1 MTSPSLGLTES
12 QPLLLVGTFYL
23 LSCLQVL
30 NAALV
35 LNQRGDKKRARRAL
49 YEILLSLH
57 LVLMAALANSAC
69 HGWLPPSLGLGFTSI
84 ELKTVMWI
92 NVLISCFGIALV
104 VQTKQLW
111 MIPETIILLA
121 SVLIGQPLFE
131 NTCSTAWFVVGDAAF
146 FVFRSALFFMK
157 SWEDSR
163 CCMSVTAPI
172 QIIQAMPE
180 GVAYLAPS
188 QTPIISNDAMRTA
201 LSQLGISVDYS
212 ITEEILSALDK
223 RKGTWL
229 SQQDFFGSLHLPKSA
244 SKVIQLHD
252 KTMALFSTQRDDA
265 NPRGLILTML
275 DITEEWNLQ
284 VQEATSR
291 AELKRAESALRE
303 LMTTVESIAR
313 KDALAKMRSMVHDV
327 MGQRLSIIHRLLEES
342 PSEAQMCMVSSAI
355 QAMMDDISRAEIAD
369 PATELSSIIET
380 LSFVGIALEV
390 SGELPKNDTISRLLV
405 NIIRE
410 SSTNAIRHSHA
421 TRVKVSIIHANG
433 FFEMS
438 VSSDG
443 FPISTIGA
451 ERTGIKSMR
460 DALNDIGGELK
471 ITQDPLF
478 SLEVKIPSGG
488 TSK

>member
-1 MTSPSLGLTES
+1 MTSPALSLTEP
-12 QPLLLVGTFYL
+12 QLLLLVGTFYL
-23 LSCLQVL
+23 LSCVQVL

-35 LNQRGDKKRARRAL
+35 LNQRDDKTRVQRAV

-69 HGWLPPSLGLGFTSI
+69 HGWLPPSLGLWFTCI
-84 ELKTVMWI
+84 ELKTAMWI
-92 NVLISCFGIALV
+92 NALVSCFGIALV
-104 VQTKQLW
+104 VQAKRLW
-111 MIPETIILLA
+111 MIPETLILLISA
-121 SVLIGQPLFE
+121 PIGQPYFE

-146 FVFRSALFFMK
+146 FVFRSGLFFMR
-157 SWEDSR
+157 SWKDSQR
-163 CCMSVTAPI
+163 RMPVTAPI

-188 QTPIISNDAMRTA
+188 QTPVISNDAMRAA
-201 LSQLGISVDYS
+201 LSQLGTSVDYS
-212 ITEEILSALDK
+212 ITEEILSDLDK
-223 RKGTWL
+223 REGTWL
-229 SQQDFFGSLHLPKSA
+229 GQQDLSSSLHLPKSA
-244 SKVIQLHD
+244 SKVIQLPD

-265 NPRGLILTML
+265 NPQGLILTML

-284 VQEATSR
+284 VQEAASR
-291 AELKRAESALRE
+291 AELERAESALRE

-327 MGQRLSIIHRLLEES
+327 MGQRLSIIHRLLEEF
-342 PSEAQMCMVSSAI
+342 PGETQMCMVSSVI

-380 LSFVGIALEV
+380 LSLVGVALEV
-390 SGELPKNDTISRLLV
+390 SGELPENDTISRLLV

-421 TRVKVSIIHANG
+421 THVEVSIIHANG
-433 FFEMS
+433 FLEMS

-443 FPISTIGA
+443 FPISAIAT
-451 ERTGIKSMR
+451 ERTGIKGMR
-460 DALNDIGGELK
+460 DALGDIGGELK

-478 SLEVKIPSGG
+478 SLEVRIPFGG
-488 TSK
+488 TSR

>member
-1 MTSPSLGLTES
+1 MTSPSLGLTEP
-12 QPLLLVGTFYL
+12 QLLLLVGTFYL
-23 LSCLQVL
+23 LSCVQVL

-35 LNQRGDKKRARRAL
+35 LNQRDDKTRVQRAV
-49 YEILLSLH
+49 YEVLLSLH

-69 HGWLPPSLGLGFTSI
+69 HGWLPPSLGLWFTCI
-84 ELKTVMWI
+84 ELKTAMWI
-92 NVLISCFGIALV
+92 NALVSCFGIALV
-104 VQTKQLW
+104 VQAKRLW
-111 MIPETIILLA
+111 MIPETLILLISA
-121 SVLIGQPLFE
+121 PIGQLLFE

-146 FVFRSALFFMK
+146 FVFRSGLFFMR
-157 SWEDSR
+157 SWKDSQR
-163 CCMSVTAPI
+163 RIPVTAPI

-284 VQEATSR
+284 VQEAASR

-327 MGQRLSIIHRLLEES
+327 MGQRLSIIHRLLEEF
-342 PSEAQMCMVSSAI
+342 PGETQVCMVSSVI

-380 LSFVGIALEV
+380 LSLVGVALKV
-390 SGELPKNDTISRLLV
+390 SGELPENDTISRLLV

-421 TRVKVSIIHANG
+421 TYVEVSIIHANG
-433 FFEMS
+433 FLEMS

-443 FPISTIGA
+443 FPISAIAT
-451 ERTGIKSMR
+451 ERTGIKGMR
-460 DALNDIGGELK
+460 DALGDIGGELK

-478 SLEVKIPSGG
+478 SLEVRIPFGG
-488 TSK
+488 TSR

>member
-1 MTSPSLGLTES
+1 
-12 QPLLLVGTFYL
+12 
-23 LSCLQVL
+23 
-30 NAALV
+30 
-35 LNQRGDKKRARRAL
+35 
-49 YEILLSLH
+49 
-57 LVLMAALANSAC
+57 
-69 HGWLPPSLGLGFTSI
+69 
-84 ELKTVMWI
+84 
-92 NVLISCFGIALV
+92 
-104 VQTKQLW
+104 

>member
-12 QPLLLVGTFYL
+12 QLLLLVGTFYL

-69 HGWLPPSLGLGFTSI
+69 HGWLPPSLGLGLTSI

-229 SQQDFFGSLHLPKSA
+229 SQQDFFRFFTSAQKRIQGHSA
-244 SKVIQLHD
+244 SRQNDGALLYAERRCQSTGADSHD
-252 KTMALFSTQRDDA
+252 AGHNRRMESTSPGGDFSC
-265 NPRGLILTML
+265 
-275 DITEEWNLQ
+275 
-284 VQEATSR
+284 R
-291 AELKRAESALRE
+291 AEES
-303 LMTTVESIAR
+303 
-313 KDALAKMRSMVHDV
+313 
-327 MGQRLSIIHRLLEES
+327 
-342 PSEAQMCMVSSAI
+342 
-355 QAMMDDISRAEIAD
+355 
-369 PATELSSIIET
+369 
-380 LSFVGIALEV
+380 
-390 SGELPKNDTISRLLV
+390 
-405 NIIRE
+405 
-410 SSTNAIRHSHA
+410 
-421 TRVKVSIIHANG
+421 
-433 FFEMS
+433 
-438 VSSDG
+438 
-443 FPISTIGA
+443 
-451 ERTGIKSMR
+451 
-460 DALNDIGGELK
+460 
-471 ITQDPLF
+471 
-478 SLEVKIPSGG
+478 
-488 TSK
+488 

>member
-1 MTSPSLGLTES
+1 
-12 QPLLLVGTFYL
+12 
-23 LSCLQVL
+23 
-30 NAALV
+30 
-35 LNQRGDKKRARRAL
+35 
-49 YEILLSLH
+49 
-57 LVLMAALANSAC
+57 
-69 HGWLPPSLGLGFTSI
+69 
-84 ELKTVMWI
+84 
-92 NVLISCFGIALV
+92 
-104 VQTKQLW
+104 
-111 MIPETIILLA
+111 
-121 SVLIGQPLFE
+121 
-131 NTCSTAWFVVGDAAF
+131 
-146 FVFRSALFFMK
+146 
-157 SWEDSR
+157 
-163 CCMSVTAPI
+163 
-172 QIIQAMPE
+172 
-180 GVAYLAPS
+180 
-188 QTPIISNDAMRTA
+188 
-201 LSQLGISVDYS
+201 
-212 ITEEILSALDK
+212 
-223 RKGTWL
+223 
-229 SQQDFFGSLHLPKSA
+229 
-244 SKVIQLHD
+244 
-252 KTMALFSTQRDDA
+252 
-265 NPRGLILTML
+265 
-275 DITEEWNLQ
+275 
-284 VQEATSR
+284 
-291 AELKRAESALRE
+291 
-303 LMTTVESIAR
+303 
-313 KDALAKMRSMVHDV
+313 MRSMVHDV

-488 TSK
+488 TFK